1 MSTQVHSCGQR
12 FQTLCFTSLDDFKI
26 ANMVACS
33 RRGREMVA
41 AYTRTGELV
50 LLKERYSNEM
60 DVLESTL
67 REAETLLDLGPHR
80 NVLTIRGYAQE
91 GTTGLIALE
100 HLQHK
105 DMQKQMQRYKGISKT
120 FSEPF
125 LWAILL
131 DISSALQH
139 IHGKGYVFRDV
150 KLANICL
157 REVDYTNNSSVKLD
171 IVEPN
176 KQVRIANLQF
186 VLSNFESCR
195 KLPSSSRSNSKI
207 MLNQFVPSD
216 YATDTTSL
224 PDTDY
229 ECTPGVDA
237 TTSTQQLAMR
247 PPGCYYNDPTI
258 SFLQALQNRIYYD
271 IPESTHTASR
281 RKVISAAT
289 QKTYNE
295 DHNLPYS
302 ARSPNKQIAIQ
313 KEYEKVTGHMSD
325 STILNPEMREEL
337 RAASRSG
344 SLCGSNYGSQSVN
357 TSRSASRSASPGIS
371 RAASRNISRS
381 ASPSL
386 PIPRAISITADRL
399 ITIPTDSRPE
409 TLLVGS
415 YVQSASPTFRRG
427 LTDLSNINRPDMSA
441 PPTLS
446 DSPGRHYI
454 NSSRASVSTRSQ
466 NSIDHG
472 KFDYVQNMTRFTKL
486 DPFEKA
492 LRNHKIRKEL
502 EKRRNIF
509 PEGTNMYANVESE
522 DDIEFKLIKPTLG
535 KFGTRS
541 ISQTV
546 ALRPATANSL
556 GRVSPAR
563 LESSPKKNLFQISE
577 GKSIMPR
584 INDEEQQLRDLE
596 ELWRR
601 EEISCNPNNPNYPSK
616 LTTTL
621 DQCSPRARD
630 ALPYYIEP
638 PQNTYSTFKAR
649 SQRVSLPD
657 GSGTITILGTPNY
670 MPKEMAEGN
679 NIMAMDIYALG
690 VSVIELMCLEDYQ
703 RIDVERVQKQLS
715 ATYSQEIRTLVLH
728 MLGPPDLR
736 PSAEDIHESS
746 LRAILTHASDYGAAA
761 TLTHDDVIYE
771 RGCKTIPSLKHPF
784 HIDLE
789 MLHQREYLK
798 RRSPYS
804 ATHVPE
810 DSTDVIAPHL
820 LEHPSAKNLLDK
832 IRHIPPQVCSL
843 KTQPQDHFQSVYVE
857 YNNEQR
863 VVEQVELP
871 LHRTAFKGAKMT
883 KYLEQ
888 LNQSKPPLYSFNKAT
903 SRKIV
908 DPPEKW
914 MPNPDSV
921 LSEFGP
927 EAQIKRL
934 QSEQTPDLLEVLDT
948 GTHSIPNA
956 RGGRRIMSEKCSKM
970 IRPKTA
976 TFIPLQRDSSGHSS
990 ESSTLKVNHNVERR
1004 RPRISVA
1011 FGAIAMPNAPSSDR
1025 RVITD

>member
-12 FQTLCFTSLDDFKI
+12 FQTLCFASLDDFKI
-26 ANMVACS
+26 ANIVARS

-41 AYTRTGELV
+41 AYIRTGELV

-60 DVLESTL
+60 DVLENTL
-67 REAETLLDLGPHR
+67 KEAETLLDLGPHR
-80 NVLTIRGYAQE
+80 NILTIRGYAQE

-105 DMQKQMQRYKGISKT
+105 DMQRQMQRYKKLSKT

-139 IHGKGYVFRDV
+139 IHDKGYVFRDI
-150 KLANICL
+150 KLANIYL

-171 IVEPN
+171 LVEPN

-195 KLPSSSRSNSKI
+195 KLPPPSRSNSKL
-207 MLNQFVPSD
+207 MSNQFIPSD
-216 YATDTTSL
+216 YATDTASL

-229 ECTPGVDA
+229 ECTPGVDV
-237 TTSTQQLAMR
+237 TTPSQQ
-247 PPGCYYNDPTI
+247 PTI

-271 IPESTHTASR
+271 ITEDTHIDGRKKVMST
-281 RKVISAAT
+281 AA
-289 QKTYNE
+289 QKIYNE

-302 ARSPNKQIAIQ
+302 ARSPNKQMAIQ
-313 KEYEKVTGHMSD
+313 KEYENVTGHMSD
-325 STILNPEMREEL
+325 STILNPEIREEL

-344 SLCGSNYGSQSVN
+344 SLCGSNYGSQSMN
-357 TSRSASRSASPGIS
+357 TSRSASRSASPSIS
-371 RAASRNISRS
+371 RTASRSISRS

-386 PIPRAISITADRL
+386 PIPRAISITVDRP
-399 ITIPTDSRPE
+399 INIPTDSRPD

-427 LTDLSNINRPDMSA
+427 LTDLSNINRPDMSV
-441 PPTLS
+441 PPMLS

-454 NSSRASVSTRSQ
+454 HSSRTSVSTRSQ

-472 KFDYVQNMTRFTKL
+472 KFDYVQNMARFTRL

-509 PEGTNMYANVESE
+509 PEGTNMYATVESE

-546 ALRPATANSL
+546 ALRPATTSSL
-556 GRVSPAR
+556 GKVSQAR
-563 LESSPKKNLFQISE
+563 LESSPKKNPFQIDR
-577 GKSIMPR
+577 GKSAMPK

-601 EEISCNPNNPNYPSK
+601 EEISCNPNNPNYPTK

-621 DQCSPRARD
+621 DQCNPRARD
-630 ALPYYIEP
+630 TLPYYLEP

-649 SQRVSLPD
+649 SQKVLLPD

-679 NIMAMDIYALG
+679 NITAMDIYALG
-690 VSVIELMCLEDYQ
+690 VSVLELMCLEDYQ
-703 RIDVERVQKQLS
+703 QIDMERVQKQLS
-715 ATYSQEIRTLVLH
+715 AIYSRDIRTLVLR

-746 LRAILTHASDYGAAA
+746 LRAILTHASDYGATA

-771 RGCKTIPSLKHPF
+771 RGCKTIPSLKHPL

-789 MLHQREYLK
+789 ALHQREYL
-798 RRSPYS
+798 RRRPPYS

-820 LEHPSAKNLLDK
+820 LEHPFAKNLLDK

-843 KTQPQDHFQSVYVE
+843 KTQPQEHFQPVYVE

-871 LHRTAFKGAKMT
+871 LHRTAFKGATMA
-883 KYLEQ
+883 KYLERLSQ
-888 LNQSKPPLYSFNKAT
+888 NKPPLYSFNKAA

-948 GTHSIPNA
+948 GIHSIPNA
-956 RGGRRIMSEKCSKM
+956 RGGRRLTSEKYSKM
-970 IRPKTA
+970 VRPKTA
-976 TFIPLQRDSSGHSS
+976 TSIPLRRDSSGHSS
-990 ESSTLKVNHNVERR
+990 ESSTFKANHDAERR

-1011 FGAIAMPNAPSSDR
+1011 FGAITMPNAPSSDR